1 MPELSANLKRIRE
14 SKRLSQAKLANASG
28 VSQQLISQI
37 ESGKNTTTKELPKLA
52 AALDVSVSDLD
63 PNFDPVTN
71 SEEEDILARYRNA
84 EPDLKKVVRDLLHA
98 LVPADGASE

>member
-14 SKRLSQAKLANASG
+14 SKRLSQAKLAKESG

-52 AALDVSVSDLD
+52 NVLGVSVSDLD
-63 PNFDPVTN
+63 ESFEPVTN

-84 EPDLKKVVRDLLHA
+84 EPELKKVVRDLLHA
-98 LVPADGASE
+98 LAPAGGAPE